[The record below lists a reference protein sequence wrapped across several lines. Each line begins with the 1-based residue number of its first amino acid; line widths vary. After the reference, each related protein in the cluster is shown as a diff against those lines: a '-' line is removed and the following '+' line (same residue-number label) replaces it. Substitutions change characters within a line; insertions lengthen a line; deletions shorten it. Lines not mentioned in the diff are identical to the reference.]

1 MDKETKSE
9 VGNPTVDEIIVQ
21 GDHVH
26 GWTTEVGNQNVWNK
40 FDGFLSGVEDS
51 IFSHCA
57 EIALSIDVVDFIES
71 VFDTELDK
79 GISVSRIEY
88 YSWIEVVTLNY
99 LNEILMSSYD
109 SQTTK
114 AFSARVVT
122 TLEYVRRALV
132 VDPRTLLPKTESRP
146 TTASAKSL

>member
-88 YSWIEVVTLNY
+88 YSWIEVITLNY
-99 LNEILMSSYD
+99 LNEILMSS
-109 SQTTK
+109 
-114 AFSARVVT
+114 
-122 TLEYVRRALV
+122 
-132 VDPRTLLPKTESRP
+132 
-146 TTASAKSL
+146 

>member
-1 MDKETKSE
+1 MLRRDQLRSVRILINRMIRFQFLKLSFLNQANDVK

-21 GDHVH
+21 ADHVH

-57 EIALSIDVVDFIES
+57 EIALSIDVIDFVKS

-79 GISVSRIEY
+79 SIGVSRI
-88 YSWIEVVTLNY
+88 NY
-99 LNEILMSSYD
+99 
-109 SQTTK
+109 
-114 AFSARVVT
+114 
-122 TLEYVRRALV
+122 
-132 VDPRTLLPKTESRP
+132 
-146 TTASAKSL
+146 